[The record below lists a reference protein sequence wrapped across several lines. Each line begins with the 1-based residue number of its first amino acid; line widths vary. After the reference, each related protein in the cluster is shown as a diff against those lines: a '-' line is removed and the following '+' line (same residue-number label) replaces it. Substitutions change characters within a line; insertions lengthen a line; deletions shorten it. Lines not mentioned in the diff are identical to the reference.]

1 MDLSIEQ
8 KALQHGNILN
18 ILMAVI
24 GVILFVFSNS
34 KAVLIDGLF
43 SLIQFIATL
52 IAIKVSRDIQ
62 FTNKTTKK
70 KYPLGQYSKETLY
83 VLFKSIL
90 IIVLLVFSIFSSIS
104 SITAYISDPLSIPEI
119 DLTFILINGGLM
131 TVLCFGLSLVYKHY
145 NKKIGNCSEVLKAEA
160 MGANLDG
167 IISFATAISFI
178 LFKIIP
184 FLKPLYP
191 ISDAILVLMLT
202 AFFAIQPIQLLISQI
217 NILTY
222 KRIHQKSERELT
234 SLIEYSHPELT
245 IYDLFISKL
254 GKFTEIYI
262 TLSMDG
268 KFTINELDELRE
280 KIKVIVNS
288 KIRNTQIF
296 ITFTN
301 PLRNKGV

>member
-8 KALQHGNILN
+8 KALKHGNILN

-24 GVILFVFSNS
+24 GVILFIFSNS

-43 SLIQFIATL
+43 SLIQFISTL

-62 FTNKTTKK
+62 HTSKK

-90 IIVLLVFSIFSSIS
+90 IIVLLVSSIFSSIS
-104 SITAYISDPLSIPEI
+104 SITTFISDPSSIPEV
-119 DLTFILINGGLM
+119 DLTLILINGGLM

-160 MGANLDG
+160 IGANLDG
-167 IISFATAISFI
+167 IISFATAIAFI

-222 KRIHQKSERELT
+222 KRIHHKSERELT
-234 SLIEYSHPELT
+234 SLIKNAHPELT

-262 TLSMDG
+262 TLSIDG
-268 KFTINELDELRE
+268 SFTINELDNLRE
-280 KIKVIVNS
+280 KIKVIVDS
-288 KIRNTQIF
+288 KVRNTQIF

-301 PLRNKGV
+301 SLKK

>member
-8 KALQHGNILN
+8 KALRQGNILN
-18 ILMAVI
+18 ILMALI
-24 GVILFVFSNS
+24 GVILFIFSNS

-43 SLIQFIATL
+43 SLIQFISIL
-52 IAIKVSRDIQ
+52 IAVKISKDIQ
-62 FTNKTTKK
+62 TSHKK

-90 IIVLLVFSIFSSIS
+90 IIVLLVSSIFSSIS
-104 SITAYISDPLSIPEI
+104 SITTFISDPSLIPEV
-119 DLTFILINGGLM
+119 DLTLVLINGGLM
-131 TVLCFGLSLVYKHY
+131 TVLCFGLSLIYKHY

-167 IISFATAISFI
+167 IISLGTAIAFI

-184 FLKPLYP
+184 FLKPLFP

-202 AFFAIQPIQLLISQI
+202 AFFAIQPIQLLINQV

-222 KRIHQKSERELT
+222 KRIHQKSENELI
-234 SLIEYSHPELT
+234 SNINSKYPELK

-254 GKFTEIYI
+254 GKFTEVYI
-262 TLSMDG
+262 TLNMEG
-268 KFTINELDELRE
+268 KFSIDELDDLRYNLRQ
-280 KIKVIVNS
+280 IVNS

-296 ITFTN
+296 IMFTN
-301 PLRNKGV
+301 PLKNKGV